1 MSNSS
6 ALRSEEHKS
15 VMMDEVIKYMSPNDG
30 DIIIDGTFGAGGH
43 TSALLESANCT
54 VVGIDRDD
62 NAKRYVDEI
71 SHKYSKRFVFIE
83 GKFGDMESLLKS
95 RNIDKVD
102 GILLDIGVS
111 SMQIDN
117 GDRGFSFQKDGPL
130 DMRMASSG
138 ETAADVVNNY
148 SEENIADIIFKYG
161 DERKSRRIAKAIIN
175 YREENQIETTLEFAE
190 IIKKSVGRYNDTIH
204 PATRSFQA
212 LRIYVNDEL
221 RELERAL
228 AAAENLLSEG
238 GKLVVIT
245 FHSGED
251 VILKQF
257 LQGRSGRVSNVSR
270 HLPVPSNISEK
281 EVTFEMIVN
290 KAIKPSKDEVS
301 LNARARSAKMRVAKR
316 VNVSPDSLNVQVG
329 E

>member
-1 MSNSS
+1 MPTNPTVQSN
-6 ALRSEEHKS
+6 EHKS
-15 VMMDEVIKYMSPNDG
+15 VMMDEVLKYMQPQKG
-30 DIIIDGTFGAGGH
+30 DVIVDGTFGAGGH
-43 TSALLESANCT
+43 ASALLDNADCT
-54 VVGIDRDD
+54 VIGIDRDD
-62 NAKRYVDEI
+62 NAKKYIDDI
-71 SHKYSKRFVFIE
+71 SAKYGNKFVFID
-83 GKFGDMESLLKS
+83 GKFGDMESLLK
-95 RNIDKVD
+95 NKKIDKVD

-117 GDRGFSFQKDGPL
+117 GDRGFSFQKEGPL

-148 SEENIADIIFKYG
+148 SEENIADIIYKYG
-161 DERKSRRIAKAIIN
+161 DERKSRRIARAIVN
-175 YREENQIETTLEFAE
+175 CREEKSIETTLELAE
-190 IIKKSVGRYNDTIH
+190 IVRKAVGRYSDSIH
-204 PATRSFQA
+204 PATRTFQA

-238 GKLVVIT
+238 GRLVVIT

-257 LQGRSGRVSNVSR
+257 LQGRSGRMSNVSR

-281 EVTFEMIVN
+281 ETTFEMVVN

-301 LNARARSAKMRVAKR
+301 SNVRARSAKMRAARR
-316 VNVSPDSLNVQVG
+316 VNVSPESINIQVG
-329 E
+329 G